1 MEVVGQHHNAL
12 GSSYILHILGQ
23 YDHIDLVG
31 LQQFIQAVHGT
42 QISRQTLAGGGVQVA
57 HILHGGASAALDHIA
72 EEAVGQLP
80 AADEQCPGHDVVLT
94 HVSIRQPVKHQPLE
108 VDHNDRQQVII
119 YQQQTGKLAD
129 AEHVKRSS
137 HQRQAHQA
145 GQRDKKKLLDAVA
158 QVQCAVAAQHGVTA
172 YDHQRIQGR
181 NGQERPDVP
190 HKELAAHGCVAAQ
203 PAGKDESKD
212 QQQKLESGV
221 CKPQKF
227 GFVIMHA
234 GPPLSRLSVTGIQ
247 PFIL

>member
-1 MEVVGQHHNAL
+1 MC
-12 GSSYILHILGQ
+12 
-23 YDHIDLVG
+23 
-31 LQQFIQAVHGT
+31 
-42 QISRQTLAGGGVQVA
+42 
-57 HILHGGASAALDHIA
+57 
-72 EEAVGQLP
+72 QLP
-80 AADEQCPGHDVVLT
+80 AADEQRPGHDVVLT
-94 HVSIRQPVKHQPLE
+94 HVSIRQSVKHQPLE
-108 VDHNDRQQVII
+108 VDHNDRQQVIT

-129 AEHVKRSS
+129 VEHVKRSS

-158 QVQCAVAAQHGVTA
+158 HVQCAVAAQHGVTA

-227 GFVIMHA
+227 
-234 GPPLSRLSVTGIQ
+234 
-247 PFIL
+247 